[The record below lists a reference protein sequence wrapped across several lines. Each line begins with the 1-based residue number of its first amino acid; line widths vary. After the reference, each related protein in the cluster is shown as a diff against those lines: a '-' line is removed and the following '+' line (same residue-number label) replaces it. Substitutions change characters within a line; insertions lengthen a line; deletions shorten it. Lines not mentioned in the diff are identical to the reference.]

1 MREAR
6 LILEDGTVFVG
17 RSFGYDSD
25 TAGEVVFNTAMTGY
39 PESLTDPSYAGQI
52 LVTTFPL
59 IGNYGVPD
67 TGAGSDGLPLFM
79 ESDRIHVKALVVAD
93 YSQNYSHWNAAESLS
108 SWLKREKIPAIT
120 GIDTRRLT
128 KVLREH
134 GVMMGRVEIG
144 GMWNVECGMWNEE
157 CGMRNEECGVP
168 LTASDIEK
176 YGSVNWVEKVSC
188 KEVTIYHP
196 ATDTSHPTPKRV
208 VLVDCGV
215 KANIIRCLVRRG
227 VEVVRVPWDY
237 DFNQLEFDGL
247 FLANGPGDPEQCG
260 KTVEH
265 IRMFL
270 QGKAVRPCMGICLGN
285 QLLARAAGAKT
296 YKLKYGH
303 RSHNQPVQQVGTSR
317 CFITSQN
324 HGYAV
329 DDTTLP
335 ADWEPLFVNM
345 NDGSNEGI
353 RHKTNPWFSAQFHP
367 EACSGPVDTEWM
379 FDEFVGS
386 LEERFFEEGGRRKEE
401 RGMWNVECG
410 MRNVE

>member
-1 MREAR
+1 MIQAK
-6 LILEDGTVFVG
+6 LILEDGTEFIG
-17 RSFGYDSD
+17 RSFGYSAG
-25 TAGEVVFNTAMTGY
+25 TEGEVVFNTAMTGY

-67 TGAGSDGLPLFM
+67 TGIGEDGLPLFM
-79 ESDRIHVKALVVAD
+79 ESDRIHPKAIVMAN
-93 YSQNYSHWNAAESLS
+93 YSEKYSHWNAKESLA
-108 SWLKREKIPAIT
+108 SWLKREKVPGIT

-134 GVMMGRVEIG
+134 GVMMGSVVIEG
-144 GMWNVECGMWNEE
+144 AGMELQQTEQ
-157 CGMRNEECGVP
+157 
-168 LTASDIEK
+168 D

-188 KEVTIYHP
+188 KEVITYNEG
-196 ATDTSHPTPKRV
+196 AGKRV

-215 KANIIRCLVRRG
+215 KANIIRCLIRRG
-227 VEVVRVPWDY
+227 MEVIRVPWDY
-237 DFNQLEFDGL
+237 DFNALEFDGL

-260 KTVEH
+260 KTMEH
-265 IRMFL
+265 IRTFL
-270 QGKAVRPCMGICLGN
+270 NNKEVRPCMGICLGN

-303 RSHNQPVQQVGTSR
+303 RSHNQPVREVGTNR

-329 DDTTLP
+329 DDSTLP
-335 ADWEPLFVNM
+335 NNWQPLFVNM

-353 RHKTNPWFSAQFHP
+353 RHKSNPWMSAQFHP
-367 EACSGPVDTEWM
+367 EACSGPTDTEWM
-379 FDEFVGS
+379 FDEFVKMLG
-386 LEERFFEEGGRRKEE
+386 
-401 RGMWNVECG
+401 
-410 MRNVE
+410 